1 LPVEQGGEHAQRR
14 DARRG
19 HCRIADGGGGRHLYL
34 HRRGGPYRVSRR
46 ALSTRG
52 ATEGARPRGKAKE
65 KPAATGA
72 PLDRKQVE
80 RLVGRLDKAMSKRSP
95 KAVTALLAKDA
106 VVEVHSGAGSAA
118 DPMDTK
124 AFARYLTAAFARPG
138 YVYRAQ
144 PPRISLSKS
153 KPRATVTRAVR
164 ETVLVA
170 GSVVVTDL
178 HERLTVERDGRR
190 LLIRKLRK
198 AAPAAEGPA

>member
-1 LPVEQGGEHAQRR
+1 MRSAVMLVVAIAGLPMEAVAGIYTCTDAEGRTVFR
-14 DARRG
+14 DAPCPRG
-19 HCRIADGGGGRHLYL
+19 E
-34 HRRGGPYRVSRR
+34 R
-46 ALSTRG
+46 AG

>member
-1 LPVEQGGEHAQRR
+1 MRSAVMLVVAIAGLPMEAVAGIYTCTDAEGRTVFR
-14 DARRG
+14 DAPCPRG
-19 HCRIADGGGGRHLYL
+19 E
-34 HRRGGPYRVSRR
+34 R
-46 ALSTRG
+46 AG
-52 ATEGARPRGKAKE
+52 AAEGARPKGKE
-65 KPAATGA
+65 KPAAAGA

-106 VVEVHSGAGSAA
+106 VVEVHSGAGRAA

-164 ETVLVA
+164 EAVLVA